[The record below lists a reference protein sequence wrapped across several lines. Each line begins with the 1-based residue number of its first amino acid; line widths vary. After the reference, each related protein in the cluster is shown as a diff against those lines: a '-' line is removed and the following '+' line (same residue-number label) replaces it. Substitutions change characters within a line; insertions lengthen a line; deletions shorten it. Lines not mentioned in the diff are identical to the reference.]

1 MTTIKKVEDLTLDE
15 IKEQMALYQRLY
27 YHRTKGDRE
36 TKANRNESRRRWY
49 NKKKA
54 EREKEKEEKQSSS
67 DEPPRDYKDMRKY
80 KKDVSEAYILA

>member
-1 MTTIKKVEDLTLDE
+1 MNHDAGGTT
-15 IKEQMALYQRLY
+15 
-27 YHRTKGDRE
+27 
-36 TKANRNESRRRWY
+36 
-49 NKKKA
+49 KKKA

>member
-27 YHRTKGDRE
+27 YHRTKGDPE

-49 NKKKA
+49 NKKRQR
-54 EREKEKEEKQSSS
+54 ER
-67 DEPPRDYKDMRKY
+67 RRRKKNKVVVMNLLEITKTCVNT
-80 KKDVSEAYILA
+80 KKM